1 MSNPVEPGAG
11 TQAQFALRA
20 LAIDVVSVQSQVV
33 YGRVGNNVA
42 VPALQAQGLTVA
54 TVPTVVFSNT
64 PHYPTFHGGAIPAEW
79 FGGYL
84 SDLFARDALGGL
96 RAVLTGY
103 MGGPEQARLLA
114 DWLVQVIASRPALQ
128 VVMDPVLGDHDT
140 GQYVSPDMAQAY
152 QHHLL
157 PLADGLTPNGFELQ
171 QLTGVT
177 ATDIDSVVSA
187 ARSLLVG
194 RTQWVVV
201 TSAAPAAWPANQ
213 MLVAVVTRHEQKI
226 LSHARID
233 ASPKGTG
240 DLFSATLTGRLL
252 SGASVFDAAS
262 YACDQ
267 LICALQ
273 LTHRMQSAELLLPPA
288 MDFVQSNSA
297 PALCKA

>member
-1 MSNPVEPGAG
+1 MSNSIEPAITTDPVS
-11 TQAQFALRA
+11 ALRP

-64 PHYPTFHGGAIPAEW
+64 PHYPSFHGGAIPADW

-84 SDLFARDALGGL
+84 DDLFARNALTQV

-103 MGGPEQARLLA
+103 MGGPQQAQLLAAWIARLLKA
-114 DWLVQVIASRPALQ
+114 RPDLQ
-128 VVMDPVLGDHDT
+128 VVIDPVLGDHDT
-140 GQYVSPDMAQAY
+140 GQYVSPDMADAY
-152 QHHLL
+152 PRHLL

-171 QLTGVT
+171 QLTGST
-177 ATDIDSVVSA
+177 ASDIDGVVAA
-187 ARSLLVG
+187 ARRLLTG
-194 RTQWVVV
+194 RTQWIVV
-201 TSAAPAAWPANQ
+201 TSAAPAAWPDNQ
-213 MLVAVVTRHEQKI
+213 MLVAVVTRHDHKI

-240 DLFSATLTGRLL
+240 DLFSATLTGQLL
-252 SGASVFDAAS
+252 RGASLVDAVS

-267 LICALQ
+267 LIAALE
-273 LTHRMQSAELLLPPA
+273 LTRQAQSAELLLPA
-288 MDFVQSNSA
+288 IAGLTGAQA
-297 PALCKA
+297 AG